1 MIVNFISYRK
11 ITSLLVF
18 AILVFIFWYSA
29 QMQAMFYDAL
39 FYIEAY
45 FHNHQILGIFV
56 FIGLAAISALLS
68 PFSSVPLVPVAIIMW
83 GGFLATMF
91 LVSGW
96 LIGHIFSYFIG
107 YYAGHSMAKKL
118 IPFDKINNYSQKLS
132 PKSEFLLILL
142 FRLSMPAEIPGYVLG
157 IVRYNFL
164 KYFIATL
171 IAEFPFAV
179 LTIYGGDAFI
189 KKDVFVFVGIVV
201 VGIAIISVMLYLFRQ
216 RMSRNRK
223 NGGQS
228 NGSLQENISQEK

>member
-1 MIVNFISYRK
+1 MINFILHRK
-11 ITSLLVF
+11 IVSIFVFVLLIILFWSSTVLQDVF
-18 AILVFIFWYSA
+18 F
-29 QMQAMFYDAL
+29 DAV

-68 PFSSVPLVPVAIIMW
+68 PFSSVPIVPIAIIMW
-83 GGFLATMF
+83 GNFWSIVF
-91 LVSGW
+91 LVAGW
-96 LIGHIFSYFIG
+96 LIGHVITYMVG
-107 YYAGHSMAKKL
+107 YYAGYPMAKKF

-132 PKSEFLLILL
+132 PKSEFLLIVL

-223 NGGQS
+223 NGGQR
-228 NGSLQENISQEK
+228 NESLQENISQEK